1 MSEETTTPD
10 ETTAPPAPTPAE
22 RGYRMPAEWEPHT
35 ATWLSWPRREGISF
49 PGRDAYDKAMP
60 AFAKM
65 VHALA
70 DSEPVHINVCDAAH
84 EADVK
89 RILSRAGAKAAHV
102 TFHHIPINEP
112 WCRDHGPIFVTRK
125 EEPKLLALDWDYNA
139 WGFKYPPFDDDDYV
153 PTAIAQKF
161 GFPVEYPCMILEG
174 GSIDVNG
181 DGLVLTTRS
190 CLLNPNRNPD
200 LTQAQI
206 EQRLKD
212 WLGIREILWL
222 GDGIEGDDTDGHIDD
237 IARFVNKDTIVC
249 AYEED
254 ESDSNYEALKAN
266 FQYLAGLTVEPT
278 AKRGRKAAAS
288 EDDEDGGGDDGPLPR
303 FDVQKLPMPQ
313 KMVRDGQRLPASY
326 ANFYIGNKVV
336 LLPTFGDT
344 NDRWA
349 NAIMEKVFPGRK
361 IIPIDCRELIW
372 GLGAFHCLTQQMPAV

>member
-1 MSEETTTPD
+1 
-10 ETTAPPAPTPAE
+10 
-22 RGYRMPAEWEPHT
+22 MPAEWEPHT

-49 PGRDAYDKAMP
+49 PGGTAYDKAMP

-89 RILSRAGAKAAHV
+89 RILSRAGAKVAHV
-102 TFHHIPINEP
+102 TYHHIPINEP
-112 WCRDHGPIFVTRK
+112 WCRDHGPIFVTRA

-153 PTAIAQKF
+153 PTAIAQKL
-161 GFPVEYPCMILEG
+161 GFPVEYPGMILEG

-181 DGLVLTTRS
+181 EGVVLTTRS

-200 LTQAQI
+200 LSQAQI
-206 EQRLKD
+206 EQRLRD
-212 WLGIREILWL
+212 WLGIREIIWL

-237 IARFVNKDTIVC
+237 IARFVSSDEIVC

-254 ESDSNYEALKAN
+254 EGDPNHEPLKSNFEH
-266 FQYLAGLTVEPT
+266 LASM
-278 AKRGRKAAAS
+278 AADGSTGHVAA
-288 EDDEDGGGDDGPLPR
+288 EDEEEEEHGGDTPLPR
-303 FDVQKLPMPQ
+303 FDVHKLPMPQ
-313 KMVRDGQRLPASY
+313 KIVRDGQRLPASY
-326 ANFYIGNKVV
+326 ANFYIANKVV
-336 LLPTFGDT
+336 LLPTFSDT

-349 NAIMEKVFPGRK
+349 AAIMEKVFPGRK
-361 IIPIDCRELIW
+361 IVSIDCRELIW